1 MVWLALPELR
11 KNGTWNVILPN
22 PLNFGFSYWMACVL
36 AVGAYVPGF
45 PQLYGYMV
53 AQRRK
58 VLLGGVG
65 RSQRKVKPQ

>member
-58 VLLGGVG
+58 VLFGGVG